1 MGVSVTSNEGRR
13 QGPGQ
18 GQAEPG
24 GQAVCFPGEDSLGE
38 GGGFVSVE
46 SHWSHIQVEGHPGG
60 ELGAE
65 SGGGG
70 VCQQGQRSEKGPVG
84 FGLQGPGPG
93 PGPRAMNGREGS
105 DSQGQRDKWRC
116 PRESRGPR
124 AWVRAPPPPSS
135 SALPPSLQ
143 ETSE

>member
-46 SHWSHIQVEGHPGG
+46 SHWSHIQVEGHPGVSS
-60 ELGAE
+60 ELSQE
-65 SGGGG
+65 EG
-70 VCQQGQRSEKGPVG
+70 VCASRVRGQRRAQW
-84 FGLQGPGPG
+84 GLGSRGQDLGPG
-93 PGPRAMNGREGS
+93 
-105 DSQGQRDKWRC
+105 
-116 PRESRGPR
+116 RG
-124 AWVRAPPPPSS
+124 
-135 SALPPSLQ
+135 L
-143 ETSE
+143 